1 MFSNSKDRTR
11 LRIGLRTGLILIMK
25 MERLLEAAKVK
36 LEEAKSRRACRGAA
50 SLCSKALA
58 MDEKEQFPERAEFDA
73 VIRKAEQKARESSCR
88 RCPIRSATRSLG
100 TTAIAHELQRTI
112 GNSLQLLMRPHFQHL
127 G

>member
-73 VIRKAEQKARESSCR
+73 VIRKAEQKARESSRR
-88 RCPIRSATRSLG
+88 RCCQISHNQKR
-100 TTAIAHELQRTI
+100 
-112 GNSLQLLMRPHFQHL
+112 QHCSTFPTS
-127 G
+127 

>member
-1 MFSNSKDRTR
+1 MRA
-11 LRIGLRTGLILIMK
+11 GLILIMK

-73 VIRKAEQKARESSCR
+73 VIRKAEQKGRESSFR
-88 RCPIRSATRSLG
+88 RCPISYNQKLG
-100 TTAIAHELQRTI
+100 NDNIL
-112 GNSLQLLMRPHFQHL
+112 RPHFQRL
-127 G
+127 S

>member
-1 MFSNSKDRTR
+1 MIMESMSTAFSRDRTR
-11 LRIGLRTGLILIMK
+11 LRIGLRAGLILIMK

-73 VIRKAEQKARESSCR
+73 VIRKAEQKGREF
-88 RCPIRSATRSLG
+88 SLFPLLSDQ
-100 TTAIAHELQRTI
+100 HNQKL
-112 GNSLQLLMRPHFQHL
+112 GNDDNIVAAFPTSQLRLVV

>member
-1 MFSNSKDRTR
+1 
-11 LRIGLRTGLILIMK
+11 MK

-88 RCPIRSATRSLG
+88 HCPIRSATTRSFE
-100 TTAIAHELQRTI
+100 TTAL
-112 GNSLQLLMRPHFQHL
+112 
-127 G
+127 

>member
-1 MFSNSKDRTR
+1 MVMQSMIMESMSTAFSRDRTR
-11 LRIGLRTGLILIMK
+11 LRIGLRAGLILIMK

-73 VIRKAEQKARESSCR
+73 VIRKAEQKGRESFAVA
-88 RCPIRSATRSLG
+88 ATARSLENDDNIVA
-100 TTAIAHELQRTI
+100 TFPTSQLRLVI
-112 GNSLQLLMRPHFQHL
+112 G
-127 G
+127 

>member
-1 MFSNSKDRTR
+1 MSTAFSRDRTR

-73 VIRKAEQKARESSCR
+73 VIRKAEQKGRESQLTLSVVVH
-88 RCPIRSATRSLG
+88 SATTRSLE
-100 TTAIAHELQRTI
+100 TTTFCGHIST
-112 GNSLQLLMRPHFQHL
+112 SF
-127 G
+127 

>member
-1 MFSNSKDRTR
+1 MVMQSMIMESMSTAFSRDRTR
-11 LRIGLRTGLILIMK
+11 LRIGLRAGLILIMK

-73 VIRKAEQKARESSCR
+73 VIRKAEQKGRESSSR
-88 RCPIRSATRSLG
+88 RCPLSHNQKLG
-100 TTAIAHELQRTI
+100 KRT
-112 GNSLQLLMRPHFQHL
+112 STLRPHFQHL
-127 G
+127 S